1 MHDQHGP
8 PYAHGRIWLEHEDG
22 TAVLHLAG
30 EIDVATVER
39 YERERTPAVAG
50 DGAGIAGAAVPVVAV
65 DAARV
70 TFLNSTG
77 VAFLVRQTLVARNA
91 GRRPQLRRPSRTAQH
106 VLRLTGVDRLF
117 DVD

>member
-1 MHDQHGP
+1 MRDHHGP
-8 PYAHGRIWLEHEDG
+8 PYALGRIWLEHEDG
-22 TAVLHLAG
+22 AAVLHLAG

-39 YERERTPAVAG
+39 YESERTATAVQ
-50 DGAGIAGAAVPVVAV
+50 VVAV

-77 VAFLVRQTLVARNA
+77 VAFLVRQTLVARNT

-117 DVD
+117 EPS